1 MDNLVS
7 ESAEAQIDGLDY
19 TLPTTSMAVTSRRFI
34 NVFPSGSNVYNA
46 TSGNKVIRFNMSAD
60 DNQFLDLS
68 SVRMFAI
75 LENKDGNA
83 NHYLRPIG
91 GLHSFFSRYT
101 CNVGGQ
107 QVQDIIEYNRH
118 CELYDCFKSKD
129 VRDMDD
135 IENGANPRWDSDY
148 HQMATGLENILEGA
162 TTGAT
167 DGNPPGTINVTLTGD
182 RNDHGRLQTVYTRH
196 SLSGIK
202 PNGKMRLSHKPCCG
216 LLGSNYLLPL
226 RYAPLQLEFTIVQ
239 NGNDPIVVPLGT
251 QPADT
256 DKQGYFFQAGNT
268 STQWEINSVII
279 RAEMVQLDNTIA
291 NNFVSHLLQG
301 GSLKMVFP
309 MYHTITQSFSTNQEI
324 TMQIVKSASKLMGAF
339 ITLYRPPRE
348 GRDPVTDYF
357 HPDNYAFKRWNY
369 FYNPMINSRIN
380 TSSDGNVLGE
390 GFQDYTRNLSW
401 QIQLSN
407 AQKYPE
413 FESQS
418 LSETFYYLR
427 RALHY
432 MYPNQDSLSFS
443 YRQYRENKFI
453 IGMSFEKIPDA
464 NFTGYNSK
472 MSGVTTFKI
481 RGSEGPLQNN
491 EEIQEIFCHLISE
504 SVLEIRESGS
514 VVYD

>member
-1 MDNLVS
+1 MDNLVA
-7 ESAEAQIDGLDY
+7 ESGEAQIDGLDFS
-19 TLPTTSMAVTSRRFI
+19 LPTTSMAVTSRRFI

-46 TSGNKVIRFNMSAD
+46 TSGNKVIRFNISTD

-68 SVRMFAI
+68 SVRRFAI

-148 HQMATGLENILEGA
+148 HQMATGLEKIINPTVDGELGGNDVGRA
-162 TTGAT
+162 TVDLA
-167 DGNPPGTINVTLTGD
+167 GD
-182 RNDHGRLQTVYTRH
+182 RNDFGRIDARYTGH
-196 SLSGIK
+196 SLTGIK

-216 LLGSNYLLPL
+216 LLGSNYMLPL
-226 RYAPLQLEFTIVQ
+226 RYAALQLEFTIVQ
-239 NGNDPIVVPLGT
+239 NGNDPIVVPQGDEGT
-251 QPADT
+251 TPAENDRN
-256 DKQGYFFQAGNT
+256 G
-268 STQWEINSVII
+268 QWEINSVII

-291 NNFVSHLLQG
+291 NNFVSHLLNG
-301 GSLKMVFP
+301 GSLKMVFS
-309 MYHTITQSFSTNQEI
+309 MYHTITQSFSAGGGEI
-324 TMQIVKSASKLMGAF
+324 TMQIVKSASKLTGAF
-339 ITLYRPPRE
+339 ITLYRPPRQ
-348 GRDPVTDYF
+348 GLDPITNYY
-357 HPDNYAFKRWNY
+357 HPDNYAYKRWNY
-369 FYNPMINSRIN
+369 FYNPMINSRVN
-380 TSSDGNVLGE
+380 TLGADAGE

-418 LSETFYYLR
+418 LSETFCYLR

-432 MYPNQDSLSFS
+432 MYPDQDSLSFG
-443 YRQYRENKFI
+443 YRQYRENKYI
-453 IGMSFEKIPDA
+453 IGMSFEKMPDV

-481 RGSEGPLQNN
+481 KGTEGALAANEQI
-491 EEIQEIFCHLISE
+491 EEIFTHLISE
-504 SVLEIRESGS
+504 GVLEVRESGS
-514 VVYD
+514 VIYD